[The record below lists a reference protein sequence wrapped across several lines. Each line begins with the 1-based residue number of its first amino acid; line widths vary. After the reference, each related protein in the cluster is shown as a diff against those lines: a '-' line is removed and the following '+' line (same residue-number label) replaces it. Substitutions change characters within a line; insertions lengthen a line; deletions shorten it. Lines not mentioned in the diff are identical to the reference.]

1 MQHIIRNKIDFDAKI
16 AVLCGGMS
24 SEREVSLRSGKNC
37 HSALLRLGFLNAVIV
52 DVDEN
57 IAEKLKSE
65 KIEYAYNA
73 LHGKYGEDGCIQGLL
88 EILKIPYTGCGVMSS
103 ALCMNKE
110 YTKKILSTA
119 GMPLIKSVFIR
130 KDENIL
136 ESVSGLKYPMMIKP
150 VSEGSSFGMSKVDNE
165 AELLKA
171 VEDAQKYNP
180 DVLIEEYLV
189 GICATVGVLDNS
201 NSESFAEGKTLD
213 EKTFATEILELRP
226 KNEWYDYEAKYTK
239 GMTEFILPAELSDE
253 MTKKIKELAIK
264 AHKLANCSGVSRV
277 DFHIVEDIPYILE
290 INTSPGMTDTSDLPA
305 QSACMGIDYDNL
317 VLLILNSA
325 GLNK

>member
-1 MQHIIRNKIDFDAKI
+1 MQYSVQSKIDKDAKI

-37 HSALLRLGFLNAVIV
+37 QAALLRLGFKNTVLV
-52 DVDEN
+52 DVDEDVT
-57 IAEKLKSE
+57 EKVKSE

-73 LHGKYGEDGCIQGLL
+73 LHGKYGEDGCIQGIL
-88 EILKIPYTGCGVMSS
+88 EVLKIPYTGCGVMSS

-119 GMPLIKSVFIR
+119 GIPLIQSVFIR
-130 KDENIL
+130 NGDNVLDAVKDL
-136 ESVSGLKYPMMIKP
+136 AYPMMIKP

-165 AELLKA
+165 EELVKA
-171 VEDAQKYNP
+171 VNEAQKYNP
-180 DVLIEEYLV
+180 DVLVEEYLV
-189 GICATVGVLDNS
+189 GICSTVGVLEN
-201 NSESFAEGKTLD
+201 NG
-213 EKTFATEILELRP
+213 KTFATEILELRP

-239 GMTEFILPAELSDE
+239 GMTEFILPAEISAE
-253 MTKKIKELAIK
+253 MTAKIKELAVK
-264 AHKLANCSGVSRV
+264 AHRLANCSGVSRV
-277 DFHIVEDIPYILE
+277 DFHIVGDIPYVLE

-305 QSACMGIDYDNL
+305 QASCMGIDYDTL

>member
-1 MQHIIRNKIDFDAKI
+1 MQYNVQLKIDKNAKI

-37 HSALLRLGFLNAVIV
+37 HAALQRLGYANAALV

-57 IAEKLKSE
+57 VAETLKNG
-65 KIEYAYNA
+65 KYEYAYNA

-88 EILKIPYTGCGVMSS
+88 EILKIPYSGCGTMAS

-110 YTKKILSTA
+110 YTKKILSTEKDI
-119 GMPLIKSVFIR
+119 PLIKSVFIR
-130 KDENIL
+130 KGEDIL
-136 ESVSGLKYPMMIKP
+136 KAVSSLKYPLMIKP
-150 VSEGSSFGMSKVDNE
+150 VSEGSSFGMSKVENE
-165 AELLKA
+165 AELIKA
-171 VEDAQKYNP
+171 VSEAQKYNP

-189 GICATVGVLDNS
+189 GICATVGVLED
-201 NSESFAEGKTLD
+201 GD
-213 EKTFATEILELRP
+213 KTFATEILELRP

-239 GMTEFILPAELSDE
+239 GMTEFILPAEISDE
-253 MTKKIKELAIK
+253 LTQKIKELAVK
-264 AHKLANCSGVSRV
+264 AHKTANCSGVSRV
-277 DFHIVEDIPYILE
+277 DFHIVNDVPYILE

-305 QSACMGIDYDNL
+305 QAACMGIVYDTL

>member
-1 MQHIIRNKIDFDAKI
+1 MQYNVQLKIDKKSKI

-37 HSALLRLGFLNAVIV
+37 HAALQRLGYTNAVLV

-57 IAEKLKSE
+57 IAQTLRNEKFD
-65 KIEYAYNA
+65 YAYNA

-88 EILKIPYTGCGVMSS
+88 EILKIPYSGCGTMAS

-110 YTKKILSTA
+110 YTKKILSTEKDI
-119 GMPLIKSVFIR
+119 PLIKSVFIR
-130 KDENIL
+130 KGEAVLNA
-136 ESVSGLKYPMMIKP
+136 VCGLKYPLMIKP
-150 VSEGSSFGMSKVDNE
+150 VSEGSSFGMSKVENE
-165 AELLKA
+165 AELIKA
-171 VEDAQKYNP
+171 VTEAQKYNP

-189 GICATVGVLDNS
+189 GICATVGVLED
-201 NSESFAEGKTLD
+201 GD
-213 EKTFATEILELRP
+213 KTFATEILELRP

-239 GMTEFILPAELSDE
+239 GMTEFILPAEISDE
-253 MTKKIKELAIK
+253 LTKKIKELAVK
-264 AHKLANCSGVSRV
+264 AHKTANCSGVSRV
-277 DFHIVEDIPYILE
+277 DFHIVNDVPYILE

-305 QSACMGIDYDNL
+305 QAACMGIDYDTL
-317 VLLILNSA
+317 VLLILNSV

>member
-1 MQHIIRNKIDFDAKI
+1 MQYSVQSKIDKKAKI

-37 HSALLRLGFLNAVIV
+37 HAALLRLGYENAVIV
-52 DVDEN
+52 DVSEN
-57 IAEKLKSE
+57 IAETLKSE

-103 ALCMNKE
+103 SLCMNKE

-119 GMPLIKSVFIR
+119 GVPLIKSAFVR
-130 KDENIL
+130 SDDNLL
-136 ESVSGLKYPMMIKP
+136 EAVKGLAYPLMIKP
-150 VSEGSSFGMSKVDNE
+150 VSEGSSFGMSKVENQDELIKGVDE
-165 AELLKA
+165 AR
-171 VEDAQKYNP
+171 KYNP

-189 GICATVGVLDNS
+189 GICATVGVLEDK
-201 NSESFAEGKTLD
+201 GKI
-213 EKTFATEILELRP
+213 FATEILELRP

-239 GMTEFILPAELSDE
+239 GLTEFILPAEISE
-253 MTKKIKELAIK
+253 AMTSLVVELAIK
-264 AHKLANCSGVSRV
+264 SHIFANCSGVSRV
-277 DFHIVEDIPYILE
+277 DFHIVGGIPYVLE

-305 QSACMGIDYDNL
+305 QAAAIGIDYDNL
-317 VLLILNSA
+317 VLLILNSV